1 LRQGKQK
8 CRKCWAN
15 NAITANKNEWSVK
28 KLVVLE
34 NPRMY
39 LTQRDRPV
47 KHIMQRNQMYSDF
60 EPAEPTPFLTEKQAA
75 ERLALSPYTLRNWR
89 SSGTGPPT
97 LKLGGAVRY
106 HLPALDAWTLGQV
119 A

>member
-1 LRQGKQK
+1 MLTTT
-8 CRKCWAN
+8 
-15 NAITANKNEWSVK
+15 ITAD
-28 KLVVLE
+28 
-34 NPRMY
+34 
-39 LTQRDRPV
+39 TADT
-47 KHIMQRNQMYSDF
+47 
-60 EPAEPTPFLTEKQAA
+60 ATPFLTEKQAA